1 MGLYKKIWG
10 LKQLEKLGFPC
21 PPYQV
26 IDISGDKPV
35 DVEEYVLRKIRQV
48 GIPTI
53 KDDRIGVTIRV
64 SMPGTLD
71 KFAKHGGLHVTEEK
85 EVLKRV
91 LEKYQQ
97 YKPEGKIVVQH
108 TVDARCSGTIL
119 KEYEDIIVEAIFGDA
134 PPLLEGKLTNYE
146 TWIFFL
152 MHRRWKK
159 EKAYTCGDRE
169 VVVLTTS
176 DIQTLEGYAKFLVSN
191 TYLEW
196 SISKSG
202 KFYFY
207 EYLKLKNG
215 TYLLSLG

>member
-1 MGLYKKIWG
+1 MSVWTLNAKSSAVVFCGTKKQSG
-10 LKQLEKLGFPC
+10 RTLLSLSVNLLVYC
-21 PPYQV
+21 P
-26 IDISGDKPV
+26 ISIVSLWAAREELHGNILLMDGDV
-35 DVEEYVLRKIRQV
+35 
-48 GIPTI
+48 
-53 KDDRIGVTIRV
+53 
-64 SMPGTLD
+64 
-71 KFAKHGGLHVTEEK
+71 FFEK

-91 LEKYQQ
+91 LERYQR
-97 YKPEGKIVVQH
+97 YKPDGKIVVQH
-108 TVDARCSGTIL
+108 TVDAKCSGTVL
-119 KEYEDIIVEAIFGDA
+119 KEHGDIILEAIFGDA

-169 VVVLTTS
+169 VTVLTTS

-215 TYLLSLG
+215 TYLLNLG